1 MPDYTDLE
9 LAEMEKQL
17 NKIYK
22 QAQSEIQ
29 EKWDKYMVKAQAKAD
44 KAQNDYIKALTN
56 GDPNKANKAKDQYEK
71 TMLNMTLQN
80 EHYQAMINQVT
91 DKLSETNEI
100 ALTYLNDQMP
110 KIYCHSYNEFEN
122 EKVPGYSFEL
132 VNEDA
137 VKHLIKSGNKSLLP
151 QKQLNIPKDKLWNTK
166 NINSQVLQGILQGES
181 INKIS
186 KRLQNVT
193 DMNHNSAVRN
203 ARTMTTGAENKG
215 RQDSFVRAANDGV
228 KMKRI
233 WVAAHDSHT
242 RDSHLDLHGQEAGVN
257 EPFQSEHGEIM
268 YPGDP
273 EADPREVYNCRC
285 AIRTKIL
292 GFDWSKL
299 PKDDYAGT
307 YAGQYQGV
315 GVTAQYYSM
324 LNEDKALGNAFWK
337 ALNAE
342 GKPSQVWKDYL
353 AGNTTKE
360 VTKTLDGILAKYKGT
375 GQPIKPGAAKKAASV
390 AVQKAPKP
398 DLGMY
403 QDKSM
408 TATFY
413 SVKAENKELGKE
425 FWAILQAENV
435 PSVAWTQYLSGTAS
449 KELTEKLDKILL
461 QHKGTGAW
469 SKPVSAKKLVFKET
483 FKDLDDINDIVD
495 FNIWNEVQKAAAHE
509 GTNIND
515 FWKAY
520 KAGKIKNADL
530 DKIFKEEAVK
540 TTKKAAATDTD
551 ILTAYKK
558 ILPDHVLDLDD
569 NLFDK
574 VDDILT
580 KKGEGNLYYK
590 KWLNDIIQDE
600 DLDKFFSKIAKKE
613 QAFAAKAASKTDD
626 LYDKMKASL
635 PQISQMNKETLTEV
649 LDTLASKGISG
660 VVAPTNYYKDW
671 LAGKIIDPDLD
682 ALFGLTSKTTTAAEK
697 AAAKKASD
705 KIAKAQAKMAA
716 AQGNLDSLGNKT
728 YSGIWKE
735 DVTLADYK
743 SKATKIQAKKEYFL
757 DQIDQIKNDP
767 NWMSWMN
774 YSDTQKAAILKKME
788 DKIIELEEFEAK
800 GKLYLQYAKEYDK
813 AFEAY
818 KKLQPV
824 SEAFGPDLYT
834 AEHKAMAL
842 WARNDAEYRTLDKYY
857 DKVAKKIHDAR
868 TAQEYEGYYH
878 YTWGSGPFN
887 QPLAGFKG
895 SWSPSAFVGP
905 NKMDIDYGGYG
916 DKIRGLTSLCEK
928 SKYDKPFWVQ
938 TGQNRETL
946 EGFLGI
952 PYGSLGSMTDQEL
965 QQFLGVE
972 KELPQFIS
980 GAINKGGGTYT
991 PGNMLFNIYCPEG
1004 SEALYVRQDGRF
1016 GKAEHEMILQRGGTY
1031 KITKIYW
1038 GTDKVHGGKKLIVD
1052 LELHPEK
1059 GYNKF
1064 QQKK

>member
-1 MPDYTDLE
+1 MADYTDLE
-9 LAEMEKQL
+9 IAKMEKEIHHTYT
-17 NKIYK
+17 K
-22 QAQSEIQ
+22 AQKELQ
-29 EKWDKYMVKAQAKAD
+29 EKWDKYMAKAQPKVDKAQAAYIQAMADGNPVKA
-44 KAQNDYIKALTN
+44 A
-56 GDPNKANKAKDQYEK
+56 KAKDAYEK
-71 TMLNMTLQN
+71 AALNMTLQN
-80 EHYQAMINQVT
+80 EHYQAMVNQVT
-91 DKLSETNEI
+91 DKLADTNQI
-100 ALTYLNDQMP
+100 ALDYINGQMP
-110 KIYCHSYNEFEN
+110 KIYCHSYNEFGEQ
-122 EKVPGYSFEL
+122 KIKGYSFEL
-132 VNEDA
+132 VNEDT
-137 VKHLIKSGNKSLLP
+137 VKNLIKDGNKSLLP

-166 NINSQVLQGILQGES
+166 NINSQVLQGILQGENS
-181 INKIS
+181 YKIA
-186 KRLQNVT
+186 KRLTNVT
-193 DMNHNSAVRN
+193 DMNYKSALRN
-203 ARTMTTGAENKG
+203 ARTMTTSAYNKG
-215 RQDSFVRAANDGV
+215 RQDSFERATNDGV
-228 KMKRI
+228 LMKRR
-233 WVAAHDSHT
+233 WVVAHDNRL
-242 RDSHLDLHGQEAGVN
+242 RDWHAELDGVETEVD
-257 EPFQSEHGEIM
+257 EPWVNSYGEIM

-273 EADPREVYNCRC
+273 AAHPSNVYNCRC
-285 AIRTKIL
+285 SIRAVINGFKPVEKTK
-292 GFDWSKL
+292 GS
-299 PKDDYAGT
+299 YAD
-307 YAGQYQGV
+307 QYQGT

-324 LNEDKALGNAFWK
+324 LDEDKALGNEFWK
-337 ALNAE
+337 ALKAE
-342 GKPSQVWKDYL
+342 GKPSAVWNDYL
-353 AGNTTKE
+353 AGNTSKEATTKI
-360 VTKTLDGILAKYKGT
+360 DDILAKYKGT
-375 GQPIKPGAAKKAASV
+375 GQPIKPGKAKKAPV
-390 AVQKAPKP
+390 AAPEAPKP
-398 DLGMY
+398 DLKIY

-425 FWAILQAENV
+425 FWAILQAEENPSNV
-435 PSVAWTQYLSGTAS
+435 WSQYLIGTAP
-449 KELTEKLDKILL
+449 KEVTDKLDKVLL

-469 SKPVSAKKLVFKET
+469 TKPVSAKK
-483 FKDLDDINDIVD
+483 
-495 FNIWNEVQKAAAHE
+495 AAA
-509 GTNIND
+509 
-515 FWKAY
+515 
-520 KAGKIKNADL
+520 
-530 DKIFKEEAVK
+530 
-540 TTKKAAATDTD
+540 TTTDTD
-551 ILTAYKK
+551 ILMAYKK
-558 ILPDHVLDLDD
+558 TLPDHVGDLDD
-569 NLFDK
+569 NLFNK
-574 VDDILT
+574 IDDILT

-590 KWLNDIIQDE
+590 KWLNGVIQDE

-613 QAFAAKAASKTDD
+613 QAFTAQAASKADD

-635 PQISQMNKETLTEV
+635 PQISQMNKETLTDV

-671 LAGKIIDPDLD
+671 LTGKITDPDLD

-952 PYGSLGSMTDQEL
+952 PYGSLGSMTEQEL

>member
-1 MPDYTDLE
+1 MADYTDLE
-9 LAEMEKQL
+9 IAKMEKEIHHTYT
-17 NKIYK
+17 K
-22 QAQSEIQ
+22 AQKELQ
-29 EKWDKYMVKAQAKAD
+29 EKWDKYMAKAQPKVDKAQAAYIQAVADGNPVKA
-44 KAQNDYIKALTN
+44 A
-56 GDPNKANKAKDQYEK
+56 KAKEAYEK
-71 TMLNMTLQN
+71 AALNMTLQN
-80 EHYQAMINQVT
+80 EHYQAMVNQVT
-91 DKLSETNEI
+91 DKLADTNQI
-100 ALTYLNDQMP
+100 ALDYINGQMP
-110 KIYCHSYNEFEN
+110 KIYCHSYNEFGEQ
-122 EKVPGYSFEL
+122 KIKGYSFEL
-132 VNEDA
+132 VNEDT
-137 VKHLIKSGNKSLLP
+137 VKNLIKDGNKSLLP

-166 NINSQVLQGILQGES
+166 NINSQVLQGILQGENS
-181 INKIS
+181 YKIA
-186 KRLQNVT
+186 KRLTNVT
-193 DMNHNSAVRN
+193 DMNYKSALRN
-203 ARTMTTGAENKG
+203 ARTMTTSAYNKG
-215 RQDSFVRAANDGV
+215 RQDSFERATNDGV
-228 KMKRI
+228 LMKRR
-233 WVAAHDSHT
+233 WVVAHDNRL
-242 RDSHLDLHGQEAGVN
+242 RDWHAELDGVETEVD
-257 EPFQSEHGEIM
+257 EPWVNSYGEIM

-273 EADPREVYNCRC
+273 AAHPSNVYNCRC
-285 AIRTKIL
+285 SIRAVINGFKPVEKTK
-292 GFDWSKL
+292 GS
-299 PKDDYAGT
+299 YAD
-307 YAGQYQGV
+307 QYQGT

-324 LNEDKALGNAFWK
+324 LDEDKALGNEFWK
-337 ALNAE
+337 ALKAE
-342 GKPSQVWKDYL
+342 GKPSAVWNDYL
-353 AGNTTKE
+353 TGNTSKEATTKI
-360 VTKTLDGILAKYKGT
+360 DDILAKYKGT
-375 GQPIKPGAAKKAASV
+375 GQPIKPGKAKKAPVV
-390 AVQKAPKP
+390 APEAPKP
-398 DLGMY
+398 DLKIY

-425 FWAILQAENV
+425 FWAILQAEEN
-435 PSVAWTQYLSGTAS
+435 PSVAWSQYLIGTAP
-449 KELTEKLDKILL
+449 KEMTEKLDKVLL

-469 SKPVSAKKLVFKET
+469 TKPVSAKK
-483 FKDLDDINDIVD
+483 
-495 FNIWNEVQKAAAHE
+495 AAAQ
-509 GTNIND
+509 
-515 FWKAY
+515 
-520 KAGKIKNADL
+520 
-530 DKIFKEEAVK
+530 
-540 TTKKAAATDTD
+540 AA
-551 ILTAYKK
+551 
-558 ILPDHVLDLDD
+558 
-569 NLFDK
+569 
-574 VDDILT
+574 
-580 KKGEGNLYYK
+580 
-590 KWLNDIIQDE
+590 
-600 DLDKFFSKIAKKE
+600 
-613 QAFAAKAASKTDD
+613 DD

-635 PQISQMNKETLTEV
+635 PQISNMDKETLTEV
-649 LDTLASKGISG
+649 LDTIASKGVTG
-660 VVAPTNYYKDW
+660 VAGPANYYKDW
-671 LAGKIIDPDLD
+671 LKGKINDPDLD
-682 ALFGLTSKTTTAAEK
+682 ALFGLTSKTATAAEK
-697 AAAKKASD
+697 AATKKAANE
-705 KIAKAQAKMAA
+705 IAKAQAKMAA
-716 AQGNLDSLGNKT
+716 AQGNLDSLGNKM
-728 YSGIWKE
+728 YSGIWK
-735 DVTLADYK
+735 DPVNLSDYEV
-743 SKATKIQAKKEYFL
+743 KAASITAKKQWYY
-757 DQIDQIKNDP
+757 DQIEDLTHKIDAGDIAESIANAKI
-767 NWMSWMN
+767 
-774 YSDTQKAAILKKME
+774 TQYEKYIDDL
-788 DKIIELEEFEAK
+788 IEFENQ
-800 GKLYLQYAKEYDK
+800 GKLYAQYAKEYQE

-952 PYGSLGSMTDQEL
+952 PYGSLGSMTEQEL